1 MILIGHRG
9 AAGLAP
15 ENTLASIQKALEYRV
30 DMLEIDIRATK
41 DGHLVLHHNEALG
54 DAAGNN
60 LHIRDYTFAELQ
72 THKPDLALLD
82 EAIAAVGRKVPLII
96 EIKPGEPV
104 QPLIQHI
111 RQARAKGWQ
120 PNDIWVASFHFA
132 ALQEVHAA
140 LPDVPLIVNEQW
152 SGVRGSLRC
161 RRLQTRHIAMNARW
175 LWRGFIRG
183 VGRSGYHL
191 LAYNLNDPRKARR
204 WERAG
209 LAGIYTDYPDRFRS
223 AKS

>member
-15 ENTLASIQKALEYRV
+15 ENTLASIKKALEYRV
-30 DMLEIDIRATK
+30 DMLEVDIRATK
-41 DGHLVLHHNEALG
+41 DNYLVLHHNEALV

-60 LHIRDYTFAELQ
+60 LHIRDYTLAELK

-82 EAIAAVGRKVPLII
+82 DAIATVDRTVPLII

-104 QPLIQHI
+104 ELLTERI

-120 PNDIWVASFHFA
+120 PNDLWVASFHFA
-132 ALQEVHAA
+132 ALQTIHTV

-152 SGVRGSLRC
+152 SGVRGSFRC
-161 RRLQTRHIAMNARW
+161 RRLQTHYIAMNARW

-191 LAYNLNDPRKARR
+191 FAYNLNDPKKARR
-204 WERAG
+204 WEHAG
-209 LAGIYTDYPDRFRS
+209 LAGVYTDYPDCFRTV
-223 AKS
+223 